1 MFCENCGNKMQE
13 GHKFC
18 TKCGHSNVPA
28 TAAAPAANR
37 GSTPSL
43 DDRWWNR
50 LLKVVYIFFY
60 LQILWIVPVVWSV
73 NSTSWSYYGGYEDTT
88 ASAFW
93 YSVLTI
99 VIFVV
104 IMRLIKVSALY
115 VLIGQKPD
123 WRGEFKKIF

>member
-1 MFCENCGNKMQE
+1 MYCENCGNKLQE

-18 TKCGHSNVPA
+18 TKCGHSNSSA
-28 TAAAPAANR
+28 TASSVKIAPAPN
-37 GSTPSL
+37 L

-88 ASAFW
+88 GTAFW

-99 VIFVV
+99 IIFVC

-115 VLIGQKPD
+115 VLIGQKPE
-123 WRGEFKKIF
+123 WKKEFKKLF